1 MIFIIIIIVN
11 MKVIVN
17 RNQYEKVIN
26 EGRGYSKSVEKW
38 GDYVTD
44 ELLPMV
50 LKQDVAEDTYSLKKL
65 SLKLKERDFYKEIP
79 IESIL
84 LTVII
89 NDSEDDEAS
98 VDMNYNPYWTKIVEN
113 EDGSYNILDAEFDMI
128 LTIPKER
135 ETINYQTLHYY
146 VSSFFSHE
154 FMHLYEWVNRGLE
167 SPKEL
172 KGCEGTYQNGNIY
185 GDAVDRIAYMLYVSL
200 SFELNSFVQQAAT
213 MISKRSPENRQ
224 QFMTYLKELPMYKF
238 AETMVEYDNNIY
250 LEEINNLPKD
260 RLVELNKIM
269 LCYYYEEGKLPKFKP
284 VDKFLSD
291 IDKHFMIRGE
301 GLKRKLLRLITVV

>member
-1 MIFIIIIIVN
+1 

-17 RNQYEKVIN
+17 RNQYEKVIS
-26 EGRGYSKSVEKW
+26 ESRGYSKSVEKW

-44 ELLPMV
+44 ELLPLI
-50 LKQDVAEDTYSLKKL
+50 LKQDVEEDVYLLKKL
-65 SLKLKERDFYKEIP
+65 SLKLKGKDFYEEIP
-79 IESIL
+79 IDSVI

-89 NDSEDDEAS
+89 KESEDDEAS
-98 VDMNYNPYWTKIVEN
+98 VDMNYNPYWTQIVEN
-113 EDGSYNILDAEFDMI
+113 DDGSYNILDAEFDMV

-135 ETINYQTLHYY
+135 ESINYQTLHYY

-167 SPKEL
+167 DPKEL
-172 KGCEGTYQNGNIY
+172 KGCEESYQNGHIN
-185 GDAVDRIAYMLYVSL
+185 GDAVDRIGYMLYVSL

-213 MISKRSPENRQ
+213 MISKRNPEDRQ
-224 QFMTYLKELPMYKF
+224 QFMTYLKELPMYEF
-238 AETMVEYDNNIY
+238 AETMVNYDPDIY

-260 RLVELNKIM
+260 RLIELNKMI
-269 LCYYYEEGKLPKFKP
+269 LCYYYEVGKLPKFKP

-291 IDKHFMIRGE
+291 INKHFTIRGE

>member
-1 MIFIIIIIVN
+1 

-44 ELLPMV
+44 ELLPMI
-50 LKQDVAEDTYSLKKL
+50 LKQDVDEDVYSLKKL
-65 SLKLKERDFYKEIP
+65 SLKLKGKDFYEKIP
-79 IESIL
+79 VDSIIV
-84 LTVII
+84 TVIMEE
-89 NDSEDDEAS
+89 SEDDEAS
-98 VDMNYNPYWTKIVEN
+98 VDMSYNPYRTQIIEN
-113 EDGSYNILDAEFDMI
+113 EGGSYNIIDAEFDVI

-135 ETINYQTLHYY
+135 ETIDYQTLHYY

-167 SPKEL
+167 NPKEL
-172 KGCEGTYQNGNIY
+172 KGCEESYQNGDIN
-185 GDAVDRIAYMLYVSL
+185 GDAVDRIGYMLYVSL

-213 MISKRSPENRQ
+213 MISKRSPENKQ
-224 QFMTYLKELPMYKF
+224 QFMTYLKELPMYEF
-238 AETMVEYDNNIY
+238 AETMLNYNSDIY

-260 RLVELNKIM
+260 RIMELNKMI
-269 LCYYYEEGKLPKFKP
+269 LCYYYKEGKLPKFKP

-291 IDKHFMIRGE
+291 INKHFIIRGE